1 MVKQMIMVD
10 VNEKQVTVKDSY
22 LVEGMSCT
30 GCERTITRVVSNLP
44 GVSSAKADLK
54 QTSVSFEYNP
64 NKITVNDIKHAL
76 NRIGYKILDKTPPR
90 GKEDQR
96 DGCCS

>member
-1 MVKQMIMVD
+1 MAD
-10 VNEKQVTVKDSY
+10 VNEKQVTLKDSY
-22 LVEGMSCT
+22 LVEEMSCT

-44 GVSSAKADLK
+44 GVASAKADLER
-54 QTSVSFEYNP
+54 TSVSFEYNP
-64 NKITVNDIKHAL
+64 DKITVDGIKHAL
-76 NRIGYKILDKTPPR
+76 HRIGYKIVDKTPPP